1 MKQIIKLS
9 VTLAAYTVVA
19 CIALAAVYGF
29 TAPKIAAV
37 KAEKTNTAL
46 RAVFPEAENFREV
59 TAEFPENIGKIKF
72 LNAYIAE
79 KGGKPIGLTLTAN
92 GPTYAKAT
100 ILIAIGLDKTIK
112 KISFLELTDTPGL
125 GSKAAE
131 EPFIGQFNGKALN
144 SAFAVKA
151 DINAISGAT
160 ITSRGVAAI
169 LKAGTGA
176 AASFIDAHNL
186 SKPQEEK

>member
-19 CIALAAVYGF
+19 CIALAAVYSF
-29 TAPKIAAV
+29 TAPQIAAV
-37 KAEKTNTAL
+37 KAEKTNAAL
-46 RAVFPEAENFREV
+46 RAVFPEADNFKEV
-59 TAEFPENIGKIKF
+59 TAEFPAGIEKTKF

-79 KGGKPIGLTLTAN
+79 KDGKPIGLTLTAN
-92 GPTYAKAT
+92 GPTYSKAT

-125 GSKAAE
+125 GSKATE

-144 SAFAVKA
+144 SAFTVNN
-151 DINAISGAT
+151 DIDGISGAT

-169 LKAGTGA
+169 LKAGAEA
-176 AASFIDAHNL
+176 AASFIGTNNL
-186 SKPQEEK
+186 SQSKEEK